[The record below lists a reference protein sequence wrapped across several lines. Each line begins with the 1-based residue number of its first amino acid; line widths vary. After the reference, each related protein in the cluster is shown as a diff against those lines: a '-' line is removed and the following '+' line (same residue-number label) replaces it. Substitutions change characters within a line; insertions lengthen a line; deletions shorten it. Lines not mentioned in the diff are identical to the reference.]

1 MIYVLR
7 ENQQK
12 MLYFLFQET
21 FQRGYCY
28 FLYVASFHFLREMVK
43 INQNNMKTVILL
55 VYTSGTTA
63 INRLFKKKITKRGR
77 KKIPSLPML
86 LVYYIISYG

>member
-28 FLYVASFHFLREMVK
+28 FLSVTSFYFLREMVK
-43 INQNNMKTVILL
+43 INQNNMKTVIHL
-55 VYTSGTTA
+55 VYTAGTTA
-63 INRLFKKKITKRGR
+63 ITDFFKKKITKRGR
-77 KKIPSLPML
+77 KKFQVCPCF
-86 LVYYIISYG
+86 